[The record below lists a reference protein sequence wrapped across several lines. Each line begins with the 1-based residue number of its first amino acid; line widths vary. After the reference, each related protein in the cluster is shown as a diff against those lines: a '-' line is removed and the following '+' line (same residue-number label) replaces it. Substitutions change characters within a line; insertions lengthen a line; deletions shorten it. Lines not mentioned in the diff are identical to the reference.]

1 MSPFLRAAAVHAFT
15 ASGVVCGLLAL
26 LAAFEKRFEV
36 AFLWLGLAMVIDGI
50 DGTFARLADVKRHAP
65 HVSGETLDLCV
76 DYVTYV
82 LVPVVMLMSGGYLVG
97 AGGLVLAAL
106 ILMSS
111 LYHFSDTGSKS
122 DDHCFVG
129 FPAIWNIVAFY
140 VFALGLPGW
149 GVAVLVVVLST
160 LTFVRIKFVHPMRV
174 ETLKLVTL
182 TACVVWGMAAM
193 AATLNGLPAS
203 WPLAAVLVAVAGYG
217 IGLSAKF
224 GMDGRS
230 KNH

>member
-1 MSPFLRAAAVHAFT
+1 MSPFLKAAAVHAFT

-26 LAAFEKRFEV
+26 LTAVDKQFET
-36 AFLWLGLAMVIDGI
+36 AFLWLGLAMVIDGV
-50 DGTFARLADVKRHAP
+50 DGTFARMFDVKTNTP

-82 LVPVVMLMSGGYLVG
+82 LVPVVMLMFGGYLVG
-97 AGGLVLAAL
+97 LGGLVLAAL

-122 DDHCFVG
+122 DDNCFVG

-140 VFALGLPGW
+140 IFAFALPGW
-149 GVAVLVVVLST
+149 LVAVIVVVLAA

-174 ETLKLVTL
+174 GALQRVTL

-203 WPLAAVLVAVAGYG
+203 WPIAAVLIAVTVYG
-217 IGLSAKF
+217 VWLSTKF
-224 GMDGRS
+224 GMDGR
-230 KNH
+230 